1 MIESKYKM
9 NESRSNMNEV
19 KFDETNEFIL
29 KYFEKEKN
37 GKFLDVGAYDGI
49 KLSNTYPLWK
59 KGWHGTYIE
68 PSAKIFERL
77 RNNIKERAKFYNM
90 AVSNKSGIT
99 TFYDCIEDNGII
111 AVSSINPE
119 HARSWREGHFAEREK
134 PVKFNEYK
142 TKTTTWNELLNSC
155 GTNFNFINI
164 DVEGNNT
171 IVLNQMPFERLDKL
185 SMVCIEKDELD
196 SDIEYTK
203 IFIKNGFKFEI
214 EINHNMIFSRK
225 NIIFSKQKIKIL

>member
-1 MIESKYKM
+1 M
-9 NESRSNMNEV
+9 NEN
-19 KFDETNEFIL
+19 KFIL
-29 KYFEKEKN
+29 NHFKETKN

-59 KGWHGTYIE
+59 KVWHGTYIE

-77 RNNIKERAKFYNM
+77 RNNIKERANFYNM

-99 TFYDCIEDNGII
+99 KFYDCIEDNGII

-134 PVKFNEYK
+134 PVKFSEYK

-171 IVLNQMPFERLDKL
+171 IVLNQMPFKRLDKL
-185 SMVCIEKDELD
+185 SMVCIEKDELN
-196 SDIEYTK
+196 SNIEYTE

-214 EINHNMIFSRK
+214 EINHNMIFSKK
-225 NIIFSKQKIKIL
+225 NVMFSKQKIKIL